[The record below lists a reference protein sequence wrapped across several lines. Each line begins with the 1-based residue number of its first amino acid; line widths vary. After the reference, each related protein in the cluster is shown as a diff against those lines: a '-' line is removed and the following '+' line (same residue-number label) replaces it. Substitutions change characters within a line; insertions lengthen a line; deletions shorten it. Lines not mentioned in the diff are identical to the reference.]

1 MKKAIV
7 VGASSGIGEQLAMLL
22 AKDGYKVGITARRK
36 ENLETLKASKP
47 DSFVVKA
54 FDSAKDNN
62 TEKLNELADE
72 LGGLDLLI
80 MSSGIGDM
88 NRYLEL
94 EIEQRTN
101 QLNVMAFTEISIWAY
116 NYFEK
121 QGHGH
126 YINISSM
133 AGIRGSKRSP
143 SYNASKAYQMSYL
156 EGLRQKAA
164 STPKP
169 IYVTDIR
176 PGFVQT
182 DILKGKGLFWV
193 ATKERAAAQI
203 FNAIKKKK
211 EVAYI
216 TKRWAIIA
224 AALTIMPSKMY
235 NKI

>member
-7 VGASSGIGEQLAMLL
+7 IGASSGIGEQLAMLL

-47 DSFVVKA
+47 ESFVVKA
-54 FDSAKDNN
+54 FDSASDNN
-62 TEKLNELADE
+62 TEKLTELAQE

-88 NRYLEL
+88 NRYLDL

-101 QLNVMAFTEISIWAY
+101 RLNVMAFTEISIWAY

-143 SYNASKAYQMSYL
+143 SYNASKSYQISYL

-164 STPKP
+164 STSKA

-203 FNAIKKKK
+203 ISAIKKKK

-224 AALTIMPSKMY
+224 AALTVMPSRLY